1 MFSACQV
8 LFFPSHTST
17 RMFVRTYS
25 ISHAYHHQ
33 NVCTYLQYLPCISP
47 PECLYVLTVSPMPI
61 TCSPKLFLL
70 NLITTNFYCRYYEA
84 VQGSTSPGMMPSCW
98 ASSSPCFNAS
108 KCLGALENT
117 NPTKKCDIPEDTLFS
132 STAVRRS
139 THV

>member
-1 MFSACQV
+1 MHPKACTQEQCKYSSNFQHKIFSCSQPAKFS
-8 LFFPSHTST
+8 FFLH
-17 RMFVRTYS
+17 
-25 ISHAYHHQ
+25 IHQ
-33 NVCTYLQYLPCISP
+33 
-47 PECLYVLTVSPMPI
+47 PECLYVLTVSPMHI